1 MSILL
6 SNLAQYRRHTHS
18 AAQSSR
24 YQDMVLD
31 HDNVN
36 MKYVQC
42 KVILFSKQ
50 MCCKILVVQL
60 CGLNKV
66 GHFALD
72 PPEVLQASSHI
83 GHLHLDIVQLFSA
96 GVHLPVHPF
105 QHILHPVRGVL
116 PHLRLGIP
124 LLLLLSK
131 MVPKC
136 ITQVSNMEKV
146 SDRYYLNSQTLFVVK
161 HIPARL
167 TSSAPMLPNMS
178 CL

>member
-1 MSILL
+1 MEL
-6 SNLAQYRRHTHS
+6 Y
-18 AAQSSR
+18 
-24 YQDMVLD
+24 

-72 PPEVLQASSHI
+72 PPEVLQASSYI
-83 GHLHLDIVQLFSA
+83 GHLHLDIVQLLSA
-96 GVHLPVHPF
+96 GVQLPVHLH
-105 QHILHPVRGVL
+105 QHILHPVRGIF
-116 PHLRLGIP
+116 PRLRLGIS

-146 SDRYYLNSQTLFVVK
+146 SDRYYLNSKALFVVK

-178 CL
+178 CLYRSQLRITAKARGQAST